1 MEKRWWPAFAAAL
14 AMAFI
19 SALGGCTL
27 ITRVWQHGGEEQ
39 LTKAPPPEVPSGPHV
54 IIFALDGGGH
64 DQLMEA
70 IGTGNAPFIAAL
82 MGKQQSRDGLFD
94 HAYSAPNVESILPS
108 STVAAWSSI
117 FTGDPPAYDGV
128 PGDEWFVRETRQFYA
143 PVPVTIVDTA
153 DFTKM
158 VSDDL
163 VGKALKQP
171 TLYQLIGMRSN
182 VSLQMVHHGATLF
195 TTVNPSAFTG
205 MAVDLIKGA
214 LAGDNAEKSV
224 AGSLDLASVKKLTE
238 AIDEHGLPNLQV
250 VYFPG
255 LDIFTHEAKNPL
267 RSQIGYYKHVVDP
280 AVGQVLELYR
290 QKHVLDQTYVLFIA
304 DHGHIPVMKDE
315 QHAIGTGNDTPFGL
329 LKMTGFRVRKPMLS
343 LSGLQKDY
351 QAVIAS
357 QGFLE
362 YIYLADR
369 STCQKDGEE
378 CRWGRPPRF
387 RQDVLPVLRALYRT
401 NRWGKPLPR
410 LKGTIDLIFSRV
422 PSTPGEDAPPFEIF
436 DGRKLVPIRDYLY
449 EHPRPD
455 LIDLERRMK
464 WLGAG
469 PYGDRAGDIILLAR
483 TGAQVPIMHRYY
495 FASESHYT
503 WHGSASWLDGNIPL
517 ILARQASSG
526 DELRRMVEKSEG
538 TPPSELDITPLV
550 RALFEEKQLAAGWPK
565 PLALATQAEENN
577 ASVSPQHGPAAS
589 AN

>member
-1 MEKRWWPAFAAAL
+1 MGDRRWRACAAASSIGL
-14 AMAFI
+14 ALILA
-19 SALGGCTL
+19 GCTL
-27 ITRVWQHGGEEQ
+27 ITRVWRHGGEEQ
-39 LTKAPPPEVPSGPHV
+39 LTTAPPPELPSGPHV

-64 DQLMEA
+64 DQLMQA
-70 IGTGNAPFIAAL
+70 IRTGNAPFIAAL
-82 MGKQQSRDGLFD
+82 MGKQESPDGLFA

-108 STVAAWSSI
+108 STVAAWSTT
-117 FTGDPPAYDGV
+117 FTGDPPAYNGV

-163 VGKALKQP
+163 VGKALKVP
-171 TLYQLIGMRSN
+171 TLYQLIGMRSY
-182 VSLQMVHHGATLF
+182 VSLQMVHRGATLF
-195 TTVNPSAFTG
+195 TTVDPSAFTG
-205 MAVDLIKGA
+205 MAVDLIKGK
-214 LAGDNAEKSV
+214 LAGEDAEKSV

-255 LDIFTHEAKNPL
+255 LDIYTHEAEHPL
-267 RSQIGYYKHVVDP
+267 ESQIGYYKHVIDP

-304 DHGHIPVMKDE
+304 DHGHTPVMKDDR
-315 QHAIGTGNDTPFGL
+315 HAIGTGNDSPFGL
-329 LKMTGFRVRKPMLS
+329 LKIMGFRVRKPL
-343 LSGLQKDY
+343 LTLNDLKDY

-357 QGFLE
+357 QGFME

-369 STCQKDGEE
+369 STCEKDGQQ
-378 CRWGRPPRF
+378 CRWGQPPRF

-401 NRWGKPLPR
+401 NRWGKPLPQ

-422 PSTPGEDAPPFEIF
+422 PAHPGSDAPPFEIF
-436 DGRKLVPIRDYLY
+436 DGHRLVPIRDYLY

-455 LIDLERRMK
+455 LIDLEQRMK

-469 PYGDRAGDIILLAR
+469 PYGNRAGDIILLAR
-483 TGAQVPIMHRYY
+483 TGAQAPIAQRYY

-503 WHGSASWLDGNIPL
+503 WHGSADWLDGNIPL

-526 DELRRMVEKSEG
+526 DELRRMVERSEG
-538 TPPSELDITPLV
+538 TPPSELDVTPLV
-550 RALFEEKQLAAGWPK
+550 RSLFVEKELATNSSK
-565 PLALATQAEENN
+565 PLALTLSAEENS
-577 ASVSPQHGPAAS
+577 ASVSHR
-589 AN
+589 N